1 MSILR
6 RTFVLFAAAAVW
18 ALAAGA
24 QPAPRV
30 TSPIQEFGFEI
41 GSDYNLAT
49 YAQFEN
55 YIRKLDLESDRMK
68 VVSIGKTAEGRDQP
82 MAIITAPENF
92 AKLERYREISQRLAR
107 AEGLTEDQARAL
119 AREGKA
125 VVWIDGGLH
134 ASETLGAQQLIETIY
149 QLVSRNDEETRRIL
163 RDVIVLC
170 VHANPDGHVMVADPF
185 MSEPEPKKRRFVLP
199 RLYQKYV
206 GHDNNRDFYMVT
218 QAETNNMVRQLFQE
232 WFPQIMYNHH
242 QSGPRGTVMAAPPYR
257 DPFSYFFDPGIPV
270 GLNLVAAAIHNRLT
284 AEGKPGFTF
293 DMGSSFSFWYNGG
306 LRTITYFHNMIGI
319 LTETIGSPI
328 PMEIPFVPD
337 RLLPNS
343 DQPYPVHPQKW
354 PFRRSVD
361 YSVTANYAVLDV
373 ASRYREELLTNIWRM
388 GRNSI
393 ERGSQ
398 DHWTITPSRIE
409 RVKAEASR
417 SGTARSEEGRRGG
430 AGQVSLPEK
439 HYELL
444 RQPADRD
451 PRGYILP
458 ADQPDFPTATKFIN
472 TFIKLGVVVHRATAA
487 FEVNGKQYPAGSY
500 VVKTAQAFRPHVL
513 DMFEPQDYPND
524 IPYPGG
530 PPTPPYDLAGWTL
543 AYQMGVKF
551 DRILEAFDGP
561 FERINTLV
569 KPPAGMIS
577 GTAAPAGYLVG
588 HEANDAV
595 LAVNRL
601 LKQGERVF
609 WLKEAVTAD
618 GKSFP
623 AGAFYIPAKAST
635 RAELAQIAAET
646 GVSAH
651 GVAARPGVEAGEMK
665 KLRVAL
671 WDRYGGSMS
680 SGWIRW
686 LLEQYDFEFD
696 VVYPAKLDE
705 GDLRAQ
711 YDVIVLP
718 DGALGGGGAVGLG
731 FGSGGS
737 DTVPDRYKFMAGRIT
752 AEKTLPKLREFV
764 ESGGTILALGSS
776 SRLAEQMKLPV
787 QNHLVERTSS
797 GQERPLPR
805 EKFYVPG
812 SVLSAK
818 VDTTHPLAH
827 GMGERVDLTFSSSP
841 TYRLTPEAPASRLRP
856 VVWFDSAKPLRSG
869 WAWGQQYLEG
879 GVAVFEANV
888 GEGTLVGFGPEVTFR
903 AQTHGAFKLFFNGLY
918 LGALR

>member
-1 MSILR
+1 MLGC
-6 RTFVLFAAAAVW
+6 AAAALAGFA
-18 ALAAGA
+18 ALA
-24 QPAPRV
+24 QTAPKV
-30 TSPIQEFGFEI
+30 TSPRQEFGFEI
-41 GSDYNLAT
+41 GSDYNLVT
-49 YAQFEN
+49 YSQFER
-55 YIRKLDLESDRMK
+55 YLRKLDAESDRMK
-68 VVSIGKTAEGRDQP
+68 MVSIGKTAEGREQP
-82 MAIITAPENF
+82 MAIITAAENF
-92 AKLERYREISQRLAR
+92 ARLERYKEIAQRMAR
-107 AEGLTEDQARAL
+107 AEGLTEEQARAL

-134 ASETLGAQQLIETIY
+134 ATETLGAQQLLETIY
-149 QLVSRNDEETRRIL
+149 QLVSKNDEETRRIL

-185 MSEPEPKKRRFVLP
+185 MSEPDPKKRRFTLP

-218 QAETNNMVRQLFQE
+218 QAETSNMVRQLFVE

-270 GLNLVAAAIHNRLT
+270 GLNLVAAAMHSRLT

-293 DMGSSFSFWYNGG
+293 DMGSVFSFWYNGG

-343 DQPYPVHPQKW
+343 DQPFPVHPQKW
-354 PFRRSVD
+354 PFRKSVD

-373 ASRYREELLTNIWRM
+373 ASRYREELLMNIWRM

-393 ERGSQ
+393 ERGSR
-398 DHWTITPSRIE
+398 DHWTITPSKIE

-417 SGTARSEEGRRGG
+417 SGGAVSEEGRRGG
-430 AGQVSLPEK
+430 AGTTSVTEK

-458 ADQPDFPTATKFIN
+458 ADQPDFPTATKFVN
-472 TFIKLGVVVHRATAA
+472 TFIKLGVTVHRATAA
-487 FEVNGKQYPAGSY
+487 FEVNGRKYPAGSY
-500 VVKTAQAFRPHVL
+500 VIKTAQAFRPHIL

-543 AYQMGVKF
+543 AYQMGVQF
-551 DRILEAFDGP
+551 DRILDGFDGP
-561 FERINTLV
+561 FEKINGLAN
-569 KPPAGMIS
+569 PPAGVIS
-577 GTAAPAGYLVG
+577 GAAQPEGYLLG
-588 HEANDAV
+588 REANDFV
-595 LAVNRL
+595 IAVNRL
-601 LKQGERVF
+601 LKEGERVF
-609 WLKEAVTAD
+609 WLTEPAAVD
-618 GKSFP
+618 GKTFA
-623 AGAFYIPAKAST
+623 AGTLYIPAQAST
-635 RAELAQIAAET
+635 RARLERIAAET
-646 GVSAH
+646 GLSLHA
-651 GVAARPGVEAGEMK
+651 VAARPAAGAREMK
-665 KLRVAL
+665 KLRIAL
-671 WDRYGGSMS
+671 WDRYGGSMP

-686 LLEQYDFEFD
+686 LLEQYGFDFE
-696 VVYPAKLDE
+696 VVYPQKLDE
-705 GDLRAQ
+705 GNLRSQ
-711 YDVIVLP
+711 FDVIILP
-718 DGALGGGGAVGLG
+718 DGALARGGGGVGLG
-731 FGSGGS
+731 YGSAGGS
-737 DTVPDRYKFMAGRIT
+737 ESVPEQYKHMAGRIT
-752 AEKTLPKLREFV
+752 VEKTLPRLREFL
-764 ESGGTILALGSS
+764 ESGGTIVALGSS
-776 SRLAEQMKLPV
+776 SELAGQMKLPV
-787 QNHLVERTSS
+787 QNHLVERTQS

-818 VDTTHPLAH
+818 VDAAHPLAH
-827 GMGERVDLTFSSSP
+827 GMGERVDLMFSSSP
-841 TYRLTPEAPASRLRP
+841 TFRLTPEAPAARLRP

-869 WAWGQQYLEG
+869 WAWGQHYLEG
-879 GVAVFEANV
+879 GVAIFEARV
-888 GEGTLVGFGPEVTFR
+888 GEGALIGFGPEVTFR

-918 LGALR
+918 SGALR